1 MVRLTPALT
10 ILALL
15 HLPALILSQSDSSSN
30 PPCVASCVTKNP
42 TSSQCN
48 GNETGTALD
57 DCTCKTYESASAL
70 ISCIN
75 KCPAAQA
82 NDFASN
88 VPEECRATLFPNFPG
103 IKAGGAAAGLTSTS
117 TSTTA
122 AATSTAASSSGTK
135 TIATSSSSGAAATQ
149 THSGSGG
156 GKNVVAGGLAAL
168 GLLAAFAV

>member
-48 GNETGTALD
+48 GDETGSALD
-57 DCTCKTYESASAL
+57 DCTCKSYESASAL
-70 ISCIN
+70 IGCIN

-82 NDFASN
+82 NAFASN

-103 IKAGGAAAGLTSTS
+103 VKAGGAAAGLTST
-117 TSTTA
+117 TA
-122 AATSTAASSSGTK
+122 AATSTATSASGTE
-135 TIATSSSSGAAATQ
+135 TIATSSSGGAAATQ